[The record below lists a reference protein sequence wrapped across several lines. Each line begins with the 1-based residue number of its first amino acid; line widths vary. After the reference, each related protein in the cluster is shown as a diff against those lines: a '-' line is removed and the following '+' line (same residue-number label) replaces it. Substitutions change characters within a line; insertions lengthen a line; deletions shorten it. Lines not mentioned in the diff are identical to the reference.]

1 MANGVTSLLWYDKRT
16 VIGQIREE
24 ETFGI
29 CNEYFWKSKQKCKEK
44 WKFGNVTFLL
54 EKSTSIQF

>member
-1 MANGVTSLLWYDKRT
+1 MANVVTSLLWYDKRT

-29 CNEYFWKSKQKCKEK
+29 CNEYFWKSK
-44 WKFGNVTFLL
+44 
-54 EKSTSIQF
+54 